1 MNFETEDTVQVEEYV
16 NMIRLKTAVLLGY
29 ALELGAILA
38 GASESDAKHL
48 NNFGQYVGIGF
59 QLKDDLLDVY
69 GDAAKF
75 GKQVGGDILCNKKTF
90 LLIRALEK
98 AEGDT
103 KKELKEWLS
112 ESNRDA
118 EKVAGVTAIYNALGI
133 KEETEVE
140 IQKYFDKGLSE
151 LSKLSGDT
159 SELHGF
165 AMSLM
170 AREN

>member
-1 MNFETEDTVQVEEYV
+1 MCPETSSTSSWSRGRLPV
-16 NMIRLKTAVLLGY
+16 NK
-29 ALELGAILA
+29 
-38 GASESDAKHL
+38 
-48 NNFGQYVGIGF
+48 
-59 QLKDDLLDVY
+59 
-69 GDAAKF
+69 
-75 GKQVGGDILCNKKTF
+75 
-90 LLIRALEK
+90 
-98 AEGDT
+98 
-103 KKELKEWLS
+103 
-112 ESNRDA
+112 SNRDA